1 MNKEKI
7 LVSGGAGF
15 IGSNLV
21 DSLIELGYEV
31 LIIDSLVS
39 GKKEYINPKA
49 KFYQIDILSNELE
62 DIFIQEKPDYVF
74 HLAAQIEVSKS
85 MKDPLKDAEINLKG
99 GFNILENC
107 RKYLVKKIIFSSTG
121 GAIYGESKIIPT
133 PESYPTNP
141 LSFYGI
147 HKLSFEKYLKC
158 YNNEYGLDYGILRF
172 SNVYGP
178 RQFKGGEAGVI
189 AIFIDNAVNNNS
201 SIQYGDGS
209 QTRDFVYVDDVVR
222 ALISCLK
229 NDCRQEINISHGQ
242 EYSLKEIEK
251 SIEKALGREIDI
263 IEKEAKPGE
272 QKRSCLDNSLAKK
285 VLNWEPEIGLE
296 EGIKR
301 TINWAKNNK
310 Q

>member
-1 MNKEKI
+1 MNKEKV

-21 DSLIELGYEV
+21 DSLIDLGYQV
-31 LIIDSLVS
+31 VVVDSLVS
-39 GKKEYINPKA
+39 GKKEYINSQA

-62 DIFIQEKPDYVF
+62 DVFIKEKPDFVF

-85 MKDPLKDAEINLKG
+85 MKDPLKDAEINLRG
-99 GFNILENC
+99 GYNILDNC

-121 GAIYGESKIIPT
+121 GAIYGESEIIPT
-133 PESYPTNP
+133 PESYSTNP

-263 IEKEAKPGE
+263 VEKEAKPGE
-272 QKRSCLDNSLAKK
+272 QLRSCLDNSLAKK
-285 VLNWEPEIGLE
+285 ILNWEPEIGLE